1 MEYPDEYNPFFHVEQ
16 GFWCQKD
23 VFSQGFLG
31 SASRI
36 YIEFGGT
43 YTPAVASDIG
53 KTVKDDGVYSGVLVG
68 YWNSETDY
76 LHLPTSVDPSDP
88 TAPTWWLVGYYPI
101 ASGSTIT
108 IPSGI
113 GGGVTNA
120 GWATQPGGGAVMVGH
135 GLTGPDDPPKTVLS
149 SSALGFNRYHFVD
162 IEGNLADT
170 AVKDAQIDI
179 ISGRALVVGSDTTD
193 ASGDCTVTFPEE
205 FDAAPK
211 VFLQAVDAD
220 GKGITIDVISKSTTQ
235 FVVKARS
242 AGTHKHKIG
251 QAAATADWT
260 MAISN
265 AGDHYHG
272 FGMENGGAAV
282 DLAHSHTLAETL
294 SYVGGNTGDG
304 GAHGHTLTNKAPWAR
319 GINLRDIDGV
329 AVEAGATMMTS
340 EKAAVDLYTEE
351 TTAVGVEAD
360 FDWLA
365 IPA

>member
-1 MEYPDEYNPFFHVEQ
+1 
-16 GFWCQKD
+16 
-23 VFSQGFLG
+23 
-31 SASRI
+31 
-36 YIEFGGT
+36 
-43 YTPAVASDIG
+43 
-53 KTVKDDGVYSGVLVG
+53 
-68 YWNSETDY
+68 
-76 LHLPTSVDPSDP
+76 LPTSVDPSDP

-272 FGMENGGAAV
+272 FGIENGGAAVDLAHSHTLAETLSYVGGNTGDGGDPYYPTVHYHGFGIENGGAAV